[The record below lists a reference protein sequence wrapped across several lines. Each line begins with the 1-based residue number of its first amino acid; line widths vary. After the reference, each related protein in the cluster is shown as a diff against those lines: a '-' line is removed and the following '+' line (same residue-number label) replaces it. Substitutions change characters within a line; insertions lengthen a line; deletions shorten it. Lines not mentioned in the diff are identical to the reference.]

1 MYVNTC
7 TWLSDVYG
15 NQNEI
20 IRFVVLFF
28 LIILIKTSMIVW
40 GVIHC
45 VDEGFG
51 RIVSI
56 AIFGA
61 FLILFKIK

>member
-1 MYVNTC
+1 
-7 TWLSDVYG
+7 
-15 NQNEI
+15 
-20 IRFVVLFF
+20 
-28 LIILIKTSMIVW
+28 MIVW